1 MVVVVPAYEIKM
13 IPCTTFEQCTDF
25 YRVYYPKTKQQL
37 RACVSSRRCNTFR
50 PHQWLHDYYPS
61 DWFYTSR
68 KLTTIP
74 CWKTDTQDPY
84 GMVKLRPG
92 LPRFNES
99 FVNYA
104 YDKVAWFEELRYIG
118 YRFDVLTDGYSVDIP
133 HPE

>member
-1 MVVVVPAYEIKM
+1 
-13 IPCTTFEQCTDF
+13 
-25 YRVYYPKTKQQL
+25 
-37 RACVSSRRCNTFR
+37 
-50 PHQWLHDYYPS
+50 
-61 DWFYTSR
+61 
-68 KLTTIP
+68 
-74 CWKTDTQDPY
+74 
-84 GMVKLRPG
+84 MVKLRPG